1 MKHTFITL
9 LILLA
14 VNIAFAQDSFWDA
27 PSNLYGGPEA
37 NDNGVVGA
45 IGGTVDVSALGGATY
60 TIPIQVPEGINGIQ
74 PNLSIVYNSQSGD
87 GLLGWGWNLEGLSVI
102 TRTRV
107 SEYYDGSVNGID
119 LTGKEFAL
127 DGQRLLPV
135 NYYYNDSIEFRT
147 EVDGMTK
154 IVAYYKE
161 SSLKV
166 WYFKVWFSDGTIA
179 YYGNST
185 DSKVMLQEEDNVCVW
200 LLKRL
205 EDRDGNYMTYHYNT
219 GGAHYYLETIKYTG
233 NSNAGFGPMFIVNF
247 NYEPRSSENVEMSF
261 IGKNDLKMNVLLKS
275 IEIKK
280 WKKEDYIPVLIK
292 YNFKHFARKD
302 SNGSFGRY
310 IYDRLDTIKCSYFD
324 NSFNPA
330 KEYAYNPTVIEY
342 GTYPD
347 IFNGN
352 TNPPFTEGYKTAIC
366 TSNSNYLSNQKFVG
380 DLNGDGL
387 SDMITPHNED
397 TKSYVCLYFNKG
409 NTKSIY
415 QPGTIDFDV
424 QEILVCDKLHPK
436 ITWIYVCDFNGDG
449 LDDFLVFYQEDNSIA
464 YFKVFKA
471 YKSKI
476 DENGVYQAEC
486 VGYYNCG
493 PGQTPSG
500 VYIGDFM
507 GRGKDDI
514 IVEINSGFQGND
526 YPFRYYEYVEE
537 NGIGTMKC
545 TIADQNLHPG
555 IPDWKIPYF
564 RYTTGDFDGD
574 GKTEIWAAAE
584 NGEGYFYKIQCNG
597 DSYYQWAF
605 KTFSNYLLT
614 PFAGDFNGDGIT
626 DLLMNAGNNWYIKL
640 CASPDTYGWYE
651 YNVNQEMI
659 TLAACETPYFSYNI
673 EDRLN
678 NTTYYIDIADMNG
691 DGKSDVVILN
701 KYGELHILYGPII
714 SGNRENNT
722 NFGHFTYKEMFDAS
736 LAGLGNGTSTYS
748 AKCVGNFLGED
759 NLSILDATV
768 FSLPSLS
775 TYYGLK
781 SITDGMG
788 NTTEFDFGYL
798 VNNPHENAENIYT
811 LTKNCEN
818 NGNDIYAVSLPI
830 KAVKKLTSYNKHDEK
845 PVKSISEYTYSG
857 ILLHRKGKGL
867 LGLSA
872 NTVES
877 YLEFAPYHDYTGRTY
892 NTTAMGRH
900 CAVTPSTEKTFLK
913 KRDTG
918 TLLRTSET
926 EFEYDKHVHSHND
939 LVYMPLLTS
948 QITDLYDI
956 DILRNGEPSFLKR
969 TISKTETTFSSDII
983 ESKSIWDG
991 TSTDNTIREPRL
1003 CDFYSEKYLYY
1014 DVNVN
1019 LWLVNNVSNIDE
1031 TKVQNEE
1038 EMLLYEDIIYYDDDN
1053 GKPHRIKKIA
1063 HYPWQW
1069 YSSQYATKTEYTYN
1083 EIGKVETEVLSAI
1096 NDPDMPERKTEY
1108 IYNGWRQLNTKREWL
1123 DGNIYY
1129 DTKFEYDPFFE
1140 FVTAETNCRG
1150 QKTKYERDPL
1160 GIDRITHFPDGTM
1173 THTQTG
1179 WLDGKPGYYEWSQS
1193 SGNAPVMSYYDLKG
1207 VKQKTETCGFSSSQ
1221 LITKN
1226 YNHNDLGLLESEGD
1240 PHLNNESEQLTKYN
1254 YDNYGRLFKTVF
1266 PNGTSQETVP
1276 DAENGFKTKT
1286 ILHTP
1291 NEGEHETWQETN
1303 ALGWTTCN
1311 WDEKGIPV
1319 SYEYYADG
1327 LLKTATVNND
1337 PNTTIWM
1344 EYDESRN
1351 RTKLHDPDYCG
1362 PNEDKYIENTYDAY
1376 GQLKTTTTPK
1386 GDVTIYEYDG
1396 FGRTTM
1402 RIEENHTT
1410 GQKDITNYVY
1420 FNNGGFK
1427 GLLKEINFNGDQE
1440 ITEYAYFDDTRKLNK
1455 VTETINGSRHSPT
1468 IYHYNENGMA
1478 DRIKYPSG
1486 FEVQKEYTNTG
1497 HLKIIRDAK
1506 ENRLW
1511 ETKEKNGQGQIT
1523 DFTVGNGS
1531 APLNGHYQYYPKT
1544 HYIESQKITN
1554 SNGDLVQ
1561 HFGYHYYEFGNLEYR
1576 NTDKYPIRED
1586 FLYDELNRL
1595 TISTVSYN
1603 GQTYTSKMTYDEP
1616 NQNGT
1621 SQLGC
1626 MTQKT
1631 AAWEGM
1637 PSFDIANYGENGRPH
1652 SLIKA
1657 NMSCSLFP
1665 TDKQETEYTAFDKLS
1680 RITQYDDNGNTDLS
1694 LAYTY
1699 GHGQQ
1704 RIAMTEENGG
1714 TMIRRKTYIGNC
1726 EYIKEGGIERSL
1738 TYLTGP
1744 LGVFAVYEQMSDIR
1758 EGEDKGGSRKLH
1770 YLLTDHLGSITTIVN
1785 TDGIVE
1791 QELSYDAWG
1800 NLRDPQTWCS
1810 SFKGK
1815 PMFDRGFTG
1824 HEHLYDFGLIN
1835 MNGRMYDPVM
1845 NTFLSVDNYVS
1856 SPDFPQAF
1864 NRYAYCLYNPLK
1876 YTDPDGE
1883 FPFVPML
1890 IGAGISVVTNGINN
1904 SINHRPL
1911 FEGVGKAALL
1921 GGVQGLCSFGIGQV
1935 ASSIASTAGR
1945 IAFQTVAHGALGAV
1959 STSVNGG
1966 TFAQGFVSGA
1976 ASSLVATGMGGLT
1989 QDMGKLGQAIGT
2001 VGGGALA
2008 GGVGSS
2014 LCGGSFWDGFR
2025 NGAISSGLNHAIHI
2039 GALGKGL
2046 MMASITGR
2054 TRHLFMPD
2062 AIAAAATLDA
2072 SAGIA
2077 MGIEAGGITI
2087 LVGKDKGFKPYE
2099 DLGMGAG
2106 GITASLGVELVSLY
2120 SSSATSEVGFDDF
2133 SGPRW
2138 EGNFSVTAFDVNV
2151 GGTATFSKH
2160 YDEHDNWNGEYTI
2173 GIGVSLG
2180 VDAMPFNANLNIN
2193 YGASNVGNLNG
2204 LKEYLRSAFN
2214 IRRP

>member
-14 VNIAFAQDSFWDA
+14 VNIAFAQDN
-27 PSNLYGGPEA
+27 PLEVPYNLFGGPEVT
-37 NDNGVVGA
+37 DNGIVGT

-87 GLLGWGWNLEGLSVI
+87 GLLGWGWNLEGLSAI
-102 TRTRV
+102 TRTKV
-107 SEYYDGSVNGID
+107 SEYYDRNVNGID
-119 LTGKEFAL
+119 LTGVEFAL
-127 DGQRLLPV
+127 DGQRLLPT
-135 NYYYNDSIEFRT
+135 NYYYDSIEFRT

-161 SSLKV
+161 NSLKV
-166 WYFKVWFSDGTIA
+166 WHFKVWFADGTIA

-185 DSKVMLQEEDNVCVW
+185 DSKVMLQEEDNVCLW

-219 GGAHYYLETIKYTG
+219 GGAHYYLESIKYTG
-233 NSNAGFGPMFIVNF
+233 NSNAGFGPMFIVKF
-247 NYEPRSSENVEMSF
+247 NYEPRSSENIEMSF

-280 WKKEDYIPVLIK
+280 WKKEDFIPVIIK

-310 IYDRLDTIKCSYFD
+310 IYDRLDAIECSYFD
-324 NSFNPA
+324 NNLTPA

-342 GTYPD
+342 GMYPD

-352 TNPPFTEGYKTAIC
+352 TNPPFTEGYKTAISA
-366 TSNSNYLSNQKFVG
+366 SNSNYLSNQKFVG
-380 DLNGDGL
+380 DFNGDGL
-387 SDMITPHNED
+387 SDMITPRNED

-409 NTKSIY
+409 NTKNNN
-415 QPGTIDFDV
+415 QPGTIYFDV
-424 QEILVCDKLHPK
+424 QEILVRDKLHPK

-449 LDDFLVFYQEDNSIA
+449 LDDFLVFFQEDNSIA
-464 YFKVFKA
+464 YYKDFNA
-471 YKSKI
+471 YKSTI
-476 DENGVYQAEC
+476 DENGIYHAEC
-486 VGYYNCG
+486 IGPYICG

-500 VYIGDFM
+500 IFIGDFM

-514 IVEINSGFQGND
+514 IVEINSGFQGDD

-545 TIADQNLHPG
+545 TIAVQNLHPG

-574 GKTEIWAAAE
+574 GKTEIWAESE
-584 NGEGYFYKIQCNG
+584 NGNGCFYKIQSNG

-605 KTFSNYLLT
+605 KAYCEYLMT

-626 DLLMNAGNNWYIKL
+626 DLLMNIGNDWYIKL
-640 CASPDTYGWYE
+640 CGKPDTYGWYE
-651 YNVNQEMI
+651 YNINYEMVTI
-659 TLAACETPYFSYNI
+659 AACETPYFSYNI
-673 EDRLN
+673 ENSLN
-678 NTTYYIDIADMNG
+678 NTTYFIDIADMNG
-691 DGKSDVVILN
+691 DGKSDVVVLN
-701 KYGELHILYGPII
+701 KYGELHILYGPIT
-714 SGNRENNT
+714 SGNREEKT
-722 NFGHFTYKEMFDAS
+722 VFGHFAYKEMFNAS
-736 LAGLGNGTSTYS
+736 LVGLGHGSTNYS
-748 AKCVGNFLGED
+748 PKCVGNFLGED
-759 NLSILDATV
+759 HHSILDATV
-768 FSLPSLS
+768 FSMPSIS

-877 YLEFAPYHDYTGRTY
+877 YLEFAPYHDYTERTY

-1019 LWLVNNVSNIDE
+1019 LWLVNNVRNIDE

-1053 GKPHRIKKIA
+1053 GKPHRIKKTA

-1179 WLDGKPGYYEWSQS
+1179 WLDGKSGYYEWSQS

-1226 YNHNDLGLLESEGD
+1226 YNYNDLGQLESKED
-1240 PHLNNESEQLTKYN
+1240 PHLNGEAVQLTKFN
-1254 YDNYGRLFKTVF
+1254 YDNYGRLFKTDF
-1266 PNGTSQETVP
+1266 PNGTSQETVS

-1291 NEGEHETWQETN
+1291 NEGNHETWQETN
-1303 ALGWTTCN
+1303 AIGWVTFN

-1337 PNTTIWM
+1337 PNTSIKI
-1344 EYDESRN
+1344 EYDEARN

-1362 PNEDKYIENTYDAY
+1362 PNEDKCIVNTYDSY

-1386 GDVTIYEYDG
+1386 GDVTTYEYDG
-1396 FGRTTM
+1396 FGRTIK

-1420 FNNGGFK
+1420 HNSDDFK
-1427 GLLKEINFNGDQE
+1427 GLLKEVNFNGNQE
-1440 ITEYAYFDDTRKLNK
+1440 ITEYTYYNDTRKLNM
-1455 VTETINGSRHSPT
+1455 VTETINGSRYSPT
-1468 IYHYNENGMA
+1468 VYHYNGNGKT

-1486 FEVQKEYTNTG
+1486 FEIQKDYTATG
-1497 HLKIIRDAK
+1497 HLQFIKDAK
-1506 ENRLW
+1506 GDNLW
-1511 ETKEKNGQGQIT
+1511 ETKVKNGQGQIT
-1523 DFTVGNGS
+1523 DFVVGNGNG
-1531 APLNGHYQYYPKT
+1531 ALNGSYKYCPDT
-1544 HYIESQKITN
+1544 HYLELQNITN
-1554 SNGDLVQ
+1554 SNGNLIQFFWYKYDK
-1561 HFGYHYYEFGNLEYR
+1561 FGNLAR
-1576 NTDKYPIRED
+1576 RTTDKYWLGED

-1595 TISTVSYN
+1595 TTSTVTYHN
-1603 GQTYTSKMTYDEP
+1603 PNYTYTSAMTYDDIDP
-1616 NQNGT
+1616 NGT

-1626 MTQKT
+1626 MVQKT
-1631 AAWEGM
+1631 AAWEGA
-1637 PSFDIANYGENGRPH
+1637 PSFNLAVYGGNGRPH
-1652 SLIKA
+1652 ALAKA
-1657 NMSCSLFP
+1657 DMNNDPFP
-1665 TDKQETEYTAFDKLS
+1665 TNKQETEYTAFDKLS
-1680 RITQYDDNGNTDLS
+1680 CITQYDDNGYIKRS
-1694 LAYTY
+1694 LTYTY
-1699 GHGQQ
+1699 GHEHQ
-1704 RIAMTEENGG
+1704 RITMTEDNGA
-1714 TMIRRKTYIGNC
+1714 TRIRRKTYIGNC
-1726 EYIKEGGIERSL
+1726 EYVNDRNSKHTL

-1744 LGVFAVYEQMSDIR
+1744 LGVFAVYEQQIGDVY
-1758 EGEDKGGSRKLH
+1758 KGDGKSGNSLH
-1770 YLLTDHLGSITTIVN
+1770 YLFTDHLSSITTIVN
-1785 TDGIVE
+1785 TDGVVE

-1824 HEHLYDFGLIN
+1824 HEHLYEFGLIN

-1856 SPDFPQAF
+1856 SPDYPQAF
-1864 NRYAYCLYNPLK
+1864 NRYAYCLNNPLK

-2025 NGAISSGLNHAIHI
+2025 NGAISSGLNHLVHS
-2039 GALGKGL
+2039 GALGRGL
-2046 MMASITGR
+2046 MVAAYTGR
-2054 TRHLFMPD
+2054 TRHMFGPD
-2062 AIAAAATLDA
+2062 AKAYAVTTETTAGISLGFDKGLIHVLRGKDEGWYRYTDT
-2072 SAGIA
+2072 SAGV
-2077 MGIEAGGITI
+2077 GI
-2087 LVGKDKGFKPYE
+2087 
-2099 DLGMGAG
+2099 
-2106 GITASLGVELVSLY
+2106 VSANISAESVDLY
-2120 SSSATSEVGFDDF
+2120 SSSPDNFIALNDFLGPRTEFSLSATVFGVGVGKSVSYSQHRDMQGKLSGGYTLGFGTSLGFDAIPF
-2133 SGPRW
+2133 K
-2138 EGNFSVTAFDVNV
+2138 VN
-2151 GGTATFSKH
+2151 
-2160 YDEHDNWNGEYTI
+2160 
-2173 GIGVSLG
+2173 
-2180 VDAMPFNANLNIN
+2180 
-2193 YGASNVGNLNG
+2193 GNLNSG
-2204 LKEYLRSAFN
+2204 ITTTTIYDTPKVLKLYLRKD
-2214 IRRP
+2214 